1 MCHYPWGSFLSVWLN
16 QLSYVIC
23 EMLFSSLL
31 SFSLFHRVFDQ
42 QCFSFLMTSIVFP
55 FPHTITTTHHF
66 PSVCV
71 GVCVWGCECECVCE
85 YVCLKLGVW
94 SQTVSDLTE
103 PPVSPVTTVTVL
115 LVAMSLCVC
124 RICLSVCMKSGM
136 SVFLS
141 VWWWVKSVCLSVCV
155 WGWVK
160 NVWTQSL
167 SELWG

>member
-1 MCHYPWGSFLSVWLN
+1 MWDVEFKFVVFLIVP
-16 QLSYVIC
+16 LSLWST
-23 EMLFSSLL
+23 M
-31 SFSLFHRVFDQ
+31 
-42 QCFSFLMTSIVFP
+42 FLMTSIM
-55 FPHTITTTHHF
+55 FPHTITTHHF
-66 PSVCV
+66 PSVCGCV
-71 GVCVWGCECECVCE
+71 TVWVCVCVSVSVSLCVSLTVCE
-85 YVCLKLGVW
+85 AWCGGVW